1 MEVDQLGQDLG
12 FLLSRRRGLY
22 SCERN
27 AAVRADDA
35 EPPAVWRDCYEAS
48 TAFGDRGRDV
58 ELLYA

>member
-48 TAFGDRGRDV
+48 TAFGD
-58 ELLYA
+58 